1 MIYQGK
7 MDFQMS
13 SRELFYDF
21 SSATVCHKDF
31 VWNVQYNKPIHEQN
45 DTERAA
51 FVGAMIVGNSAV
63 EFRHSPATAKAACF
77 VKQKKLEGTICS

>member
-1 MIYQGK
+1 

-31 VWNVQYNKPIHEQN
+31 VWNVQYNKPIHEQT
-45 DTERAA
+45 DTRTKRYT
-51 FVGAMIVGNSAV
+51 N
-63 EFRHSPATAKAACF
+63 K
-77 VKQKKLEGTICS
+77 TIQSGRLLWEP